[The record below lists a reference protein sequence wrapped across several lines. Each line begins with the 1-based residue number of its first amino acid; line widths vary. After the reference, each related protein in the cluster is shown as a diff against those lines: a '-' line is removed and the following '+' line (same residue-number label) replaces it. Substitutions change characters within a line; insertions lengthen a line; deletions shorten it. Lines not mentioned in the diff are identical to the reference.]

1 MEFLCVLKLK
11 PFYSSLSNWTEA
23 TNQILNAHWNYLVN
37 LHSQGKVKLVARTDY
52 QIDNELNRGYAV
64 YTADSEVEAKEMMM
78 NDPCIANG
86 VMLGE
91 LHPLLLF
98 MLGDKLFE

>member
-1 MEFLCVLKLK
+1 MEFLCVLKLESQ
-11 PFYSSLSNWTEA
+11 YANLANWTDA
-23 TNQILNAHWNYLVN
+23 TRKVQNDHWNYLVQ
-37 LHSQGKVKLVARTDY
+37 LHNEGKVKFVARTNY
-52 QIDNELNRGYAV
+52 PISHESNRGYAI
-64 YTADSEVEAKEMMM
+64 YTAGSESEAHDMLL

-86 VMLGE
+86 VMQGE